1 MLMSGLSTWQMM
13 KLVSEGFIQ
22 VYIFFKWLLNLFS
35 IFLRMHKEFKLPSG
49 QGHGEEESE

>member
-1 MLMSGLSTWQMM
+1 MSGLSTWQMM